1 MMNTMNKE
9 NLHKISCVI
18 ACYKD
23 GEAIP
28 VMYKRLVEIFNKMN
42 VLYEIIFVNDSSPDD
57 TETVLNS
64 ICEKDNNVIAITHS
78 RNFGAQNASVSG
90 MEISTGDVVV
100 TMDGDLQ
107 DPPEIILA
115 FYEKW
120 LNGFE
125 VVYGSRVKRETSFF
139 RNVSYK
145 LFYRIFS
152 KMSYITIPRDAGDF
166 ALMDRKVVNELIQL
180 PEKEQ
185 FLRGLRA
192 WVGFKQT
199 GVDYVRPE
207 RMFGKSTNN
216 LRRNIWWA
224 KKGIFS
230 FSFVPLEIISYL
242 GFIVTGI
249 SFLAI
254 IFQIISRILHPD
266 LPHGITT
273 IIVLILFFGG
283 LQLLAISVIGE
294 YLAKVFEESKGRPK
308 FIRRSIIYKGKK
320 LEGASEIEELRK
332 SISKK

>member
-1 MMNTMNKE
+1 MNSN
-9 NLHKISCVI
+9 KISCVI

-28 VMYKRLVEIFNKMN
+28 FMYKRLVETFSKMN
-42 VLYEIIFVNDSSPDD
+42 IRYEIIFVNDGSPDN

-64 ICEKDNNVIAITHS
+64 ICENDANVIAITHS
-78 RNFGAQNASVSG
+78 RNFGAQNAFISG

-107 DPPEIILA
+107 DPPEIIPA

-125 VVYGSRVKRETSFF
+125 VVYGTRVKRETGFF
-139 RNVSYK
+139 LNISYK

-230 FSFVPLEIISYL
+230 FSFVPLEIISYM
-242 GFIVTGI
+242 GFILTGV

-254 IFQIISRILHPD
+254 LFQIISRILHPD
-266 LPHGITT
+266 IPHGITT
-273 IIVLILFFGG
+273 IIVLVLFFGG
-283 LQLLAISVIGE
+283 VQLLAISVIGE

-320 LEGASEIEELRK
+320 LESSSEIEDLRK